1 MYCITLYTY
10 YHTVYSY
17 FSMHLIACVGTGSII
32 TEWSKKKNP
41 RWVANSFFTC
51 LMLLISMIIPD
62 LQMCFCLER
71 TLG

>member
-10 YHTVYSY
+10 YHTVYGY

-41 RWVANSFFTC
+41 RWVANSFLTC